1 LEKTF
6 TFKDNMTWEVS
17 KEGNVLVGE
26 AVFRHENLKI
36 RALDRGH
43 IASGVDEV
51 RREGILMVTLVVVE
65 VDVAK
70 RSRA

>member
-1 LEKTF
+1 
-6 TFKDNMTWEVS
+6 MTWEVG
-17 KEGNVLVGE
+17 KEGYVLVGE

-43 IASGVDEV
+43 IASDVDDLH
-51 RREGILMVTLVVVE
+51 REGILMVTLVIVE
-65 VDVAK
+65 VGVAK